1 MIRVSVES
9 DGPERARTLLEEC
22 VSGGGVAIFPADGL
36 YGLCCD
42 PESADVIHRIHTLK
56 GRAEGKSSAVLWF
69 SAPPM
74 VQLLDLSPALSRAMH
89 ALLPGPLTVIVP
101 NPSGHF
107 PLACREDPSRLGVR
121 LLGGPLEGMPLPLFQ
136 TSANRSGEQPT
147 GVFQDLDEGLL
158 QGVDLAID
166 AAGLTGEPSTVV
178 DLTEFESSGDWTI
191 LREGAVGPDRLAEL
205 LG

>member
-9 DGPERARTLLEEC
+9 DGAELARSELEGC
-22 VSGGGVAIFPADGL
+22 VSGGGVAIFPADGI

-42 PESADVIHRIHTLK
+42 PDSADAIDRIHALK
-56 GRAEGKSSAVLWF
+56 GRDEGKSSAVLWF
-69 SAPPM
+69 SSAGM
-74 VQLLDLSPALSRAMH
+74 DRQLDLTPALSRALDV
-89 ALLPGPLTVIVP
+89 LLPGPLTVIVP
-101 NPSGHF
+101 NPTGTF
-107 PLACREDPSRLGVR
+107 PLACREDPKRLGVR

-147 GVFQDLDEGLL
+147 GVFDDLDERILH
-158 QGVDLAID
+158 GVDLAID